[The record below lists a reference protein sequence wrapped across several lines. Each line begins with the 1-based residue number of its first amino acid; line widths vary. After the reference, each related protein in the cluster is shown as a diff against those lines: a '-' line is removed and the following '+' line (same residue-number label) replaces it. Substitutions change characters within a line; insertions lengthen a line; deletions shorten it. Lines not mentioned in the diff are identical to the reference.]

1 MDEYPVTIARINK
14 YLALTEKALDKVS
27 VIGEPDSE
35 DYAKAQDILEMVGAY
50 LSDSKYFLS
59 EERGDDAFAAI
70 NYAHGWLEVRLWGSF
85 GLSGWK
91 RGLATLYFEQLIGPD
106 TD

>member
-1 MDEYPVTIARINK
+1 MDEYPVTIVRINK

-27 VIGEPDSE
+27 IIGEPDSE

-59 EERGDDAFAAI
+59 EGRGDDAFAAI
-70 NYAHGWLEVRLWGSF
+70 NYAHGWLDCGVRLSYLDGKGDWQLF
-85 GLSGWK
+85 TLSS
-91 RGLATLYFEQLIGPD
+91 
-106 TD
+106 

>member
-1 MDEYPVTIARINK
+1 MDEYSVTIARINK

-35 DYAKAQDILEMVGAY
+35 DYTKAQDILEMVGAY

-59 EERGDDAFAAI
+59 EGRGDDAFAAI
-70 NYAHGWLEVRLWGSF
+70 NYAHGWLDCGVRLGYLDGKGDWQLF
-85 GLSGWK
+85 TLSS
-91 RGLATLYFEQLIGPD
+91 
-106 TD
+106 